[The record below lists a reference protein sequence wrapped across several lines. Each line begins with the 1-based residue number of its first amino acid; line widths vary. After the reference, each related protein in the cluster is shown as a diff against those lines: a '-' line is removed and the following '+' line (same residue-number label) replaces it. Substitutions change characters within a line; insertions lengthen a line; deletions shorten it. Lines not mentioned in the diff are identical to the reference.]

1 MTQRITNERLD
12 RCEAVELFQK
22 LSQEERIRVEGI
34 IIGMTLARTE
44 QGRTPGGERR
54 EGA

>member
-1 MTQRITNERLD
+1 MTKRVVSERLD

-34 IIGMTLARTE
+34 IIGMTLARAE

>member
-12 RCEAVELFQK
+12 RCEAVEL
-22 LSQEERIRVEGI
+22 